1 MTELFNELEKAESSA
16 EIEYR
21 KLIYN
26 ENDKIFASDIK
37 DNKELFISFL
47 SNNNFSEAKEIEQ
60 TNLLR
65 IYYFEYEKRRE
76 ILNNKL
82 LFIKYNKKV
91 KNGR

>member
-47 SNNNFSEAKEIEQ
+47 SNNYFSEAKEIEQ

>member
-21 KLIYN
+21 KLLYN
-26 ENDKIFASDIK
+26 ENDKIFISDIK

-47 SNNNFSEAKEIEQ
+47 SNANFSEAKVIEQ

>member
-47 SNNNFSEAKEIEQ
+47 SNNNFSEAKVIEQ

>member
-21 KLIYN
+21 KLLYN
-26 ENDKIFASDIK
+26 ETDKIFISDIK

-47 SNNNFSEAKEIEQ
+47 SNNNFSEAKVIEQ